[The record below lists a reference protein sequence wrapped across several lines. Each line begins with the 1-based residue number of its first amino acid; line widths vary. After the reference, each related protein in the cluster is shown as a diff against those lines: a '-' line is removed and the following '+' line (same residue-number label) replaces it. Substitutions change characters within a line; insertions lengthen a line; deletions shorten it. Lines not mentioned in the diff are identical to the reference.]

1 MWEKKHVS
9 LDTGFLYARIND
21 YSHSTHFA
29 FPSMSSKPN
38 SRIQKIQSLIR
49 RNDWKQAYKE
59 AKFLAKSSNDPE
71 LQPILISSLWNWI
84 KELVRKNQYDEAKP
98 LVRDLLQYQAIPTEV
113 SAEFPPVFR
122 LLGLNSLLPEDLR
135 QDMSAPEIQ
144 TELVDVFL
152 VRGEKNPDLLPENI
166 ADAERVRFALQSVEE
181 KKDDEALEQLRA
193 ISFRSP
199 LADWRLFIRG
209 LIDHYNNEEE
219 KAAESWKRLDPNR
232 PAFRIVENLKK
243 LLSEKQNPTS
253 QESGFAGFFRLFRK
267 RSDSPQ
273 AGKTELLSTLHSINS
288 YIEKRKFKEL
298 IGRFQTFRVQFRE
311 SEPIPFERVFRI
323 VHNFLIRNA
332 SPDVIRQFVER
343 NLPLP
348 LDPRGNRTYAIV
360 ADLVDDERSLPAWLE
375 SPTTYW
381 ENFAEKDI
389 DQLSSFTPKMKARA
403 KAIVYDYMAV
413 QTIEELLT
421 LMDIA
426 PGGDDDQMM
435 IDAVKNG
442 IEKYWEKS
450 NAADATYLDTYKH
463 RKRFIIETLPKN
475 ELSLFHPQL
484 LEVNEQLLQNIP
496 DDAEALDYLLAYH
509 LSKNDPAAA
518 QPYFERYRAL
528 DPLSKMTS
536 NKRIR
541 LCLSF
546 LRQGIKNRD
555 FPQCEAAIREL
566 DNGPPFESNMYRF
579 DLIPLALKYCF
590 DVVQGNETNLD
601 AHFAASARLGSEKR
615 LPLIYAILVE
625 GQEIGVSEKHLE
637 KLREEWTKTVAGRCN
652 GNIAG
657 ALGDLTVS
665 FSSAPDRYSKS
676 QKLIKAAS
684 DFVNR
689 ASQVKW
695 NCEKDLF
702 GACNLLWELVLVKKQ
717 EEYEKTFLNLVRK
730 GVKQFPNSAFFFFF
744 DAETYWV
751 EDYWAKWRRRAST
764 LKSYQEFL
772 KRFGN
777 LRNDLSY
784 SLYCD
789 YAERRVVEIQ
799 DSEIFGTS
807 FYDEDEDDDDDWD
820 DNDDGDD
827 EDDGV
832 HVPFKITGTYG
843 GLPPDVVEHVRK
855 TGSFSP
861 DVKKEMEQTLPK
873 ELGPLRKFMIEAIE
887 ECIRQGRPIEQ
898 VEEVMKQ
905 KFQNMSL
912 FERMAFMGKF
922 GMGSLLGGMGAAN
935 GGVMDDEDDDEDDG
949 KSGFFPFFGGKNKDK
964 KSK

>member
-1 MWEKKHVS
+1 
-9 LDTGFLYARIND
+9 
-21 YSHSTHFA
+21 
-29 FPSMSSKPN
+29 MSSKPN

-59 AKFLAKSSNDPE
+59 AKFLAKGSNDPE

-84 KELVRKNQYDEAKP
+84 KELTRKNQYDEAKP
-98 LVRDLLQYQAIPTEV
+98 LVRDLLQYQTIPAET

-152 VRGEKNPDLLPENI
+152 VRGEKNPDLLPENL
-166 ADAERVRFALQSVEE
+166 ADAERVRFALQIVEG
-181 KKDDEALEQLRA
+181 KKDDEALEQLRS

-209 LIDHYNNEEE
+209 LIDHYRNEEE
-219 KAAESWKRLDPNR
+219 KAAESWKRLDPTR

-243 LLSEKQNPTS
+243 LLSEKKQNPTS
-253 QESGFAGFFRLFRK
+253 QDDGIFAGLFRLFRK
-267 RSDSPQ
+267 RGDSPQ
-273 AGKTELLSTLHSINS
+273 VGKTELLNTLRSING

-323 VHNFLIRNA
+323 VHNFLIKKA

-442 IEKYWEKS
+442 IEKYWAKS
-450 NAADATYLDTYKH
+450 IAADATYPDVYAH
-463 RKRFIIETLPKN
+463 RKKFIVETLPQN
-475 ELSLFHPQL
+475 ELDPFHPQL
-484 LEVNEQLLQNIP
+484 VEVNEQLLQNIP
-496 DDAEALDYLLAYH
+496 DDADALDYLLAYH

-528 DPLSKMTS
+528 DPLSKTTS
-536 NKRIR
+536 NRRIR

-546 LRQGIKNRD
+546 LRQGIKKRN

-601 AHFAASARLGSEKR
+601 AYFAASARLGSEKR

-625 GQEIGVSEKHLE
+625 GQEIGVDEKHLK
-637 KLREEWTKTVAGRCN
+637 KLREEWTKTISGRCN
-652 GNIAG
+652 GNVAG

-665 FSSAPDRYSKS
+665 FFSTPSRYLKS
-676 QKLIKAAS
+676 QKFTKAAS

-702 GACNLLWELVLVKKQ
+702 GACNLLWELAVIRKQ
-717 EEYEKTFLNLVRK
+717 EDYEKTFLNLVKK
-730 GVKQFPNSAFFFFF
+730 GAKQFPKSGFFLFFNT
-744 DAETYWV
+744 ETYWI
-751 EDYWAKWRRRAST
+751 EDRWTKWRRRAST
-764 LKSYQEFL
+764 LESYQEFL
-772 KRFGN
+772 KRFGS
-777 LRNDLSY
+777 LRNDPAY
-784 SLYCD
+784 AFYCEF
-789 YAERRVVEIQ
+789 AEKRALEIQ
-799 DSEIFGTS
+799 DSEAFGTS
-807 FYDEDEDDDDDWD
+807 LYDQYEDDEDDDDRD
-820 DNDDGDD
+820 DNDWGDD
-827 EDDGV
+827 DDEGV
-832 HVPFKITGTYG
+832 HVPFKITGAYG
-843 GLPPDVVEHVRK
+843 GFPPDVVEHVKK

-861 DVKKEMEQTLPK
+861 DVKKEMEQVLPK
-873 ELGPLRKFMIEAIE
+873 ELGPLRKFMIEAVE

-898 VEEVMKQ
+898 VEEIMKQ

-922 GMGSLLGGMGAAN
+922 GISGLLGGMGAAN

-949 KSGFFPFFGGKNKDK
+949 KSGFFPFFGGKKKNK